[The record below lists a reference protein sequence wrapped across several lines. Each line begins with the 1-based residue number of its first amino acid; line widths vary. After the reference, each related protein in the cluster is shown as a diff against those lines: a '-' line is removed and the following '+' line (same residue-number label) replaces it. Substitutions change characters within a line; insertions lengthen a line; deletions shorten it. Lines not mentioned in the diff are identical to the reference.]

1 MLSAADNFAADV
13 IFVVITPQFMIR
25 PELICK
31 LFVESSFKTNTF
43 PVLAGVE
50 FMQAANIS

>member
-13 IFVVITPQFMIR
+13 IFVMIR